1 MPLKDEITYRK
12 LNEEMEYYE
21 VEIWHKGDCH
31 SKFFRTITGAKK
43 YFKKHAKGMYD
54 CIKAH
59 IFDEFE
65 GPCVYVV
72 YENCI
77 DY

>member
-1 MPLKDEITYRK
+1 MPLKDEISCRK

-21 VEIWHKGDCH
+21 VEIWHKGYCD
-31 SKFFRTITGAKK
+31 SKFFRTFTGAKR
-43 YFKKHAKGMYD
+43 YFKKHAKHAYD

-65 GPCVYVV
+65 GPYS
-72 YENCI
+72 YAI
-77 DY
+77 LRK